1 MSLDLQQQ
9 IDNISTE
16 LSYIQGEINA
26 LISSL
31 GCKVDSNSTN
41 ITTLNDEIAAL
52 DSQLKTYKYSD
63 S

>member
-31 GCKVDSNSTN
+31 GCKVDSNSAN
-41 ITTLNDEIAAL
+41 ITTLN
-52 DSQLKTYKYSD
+52 
-63 S
+63 

>member
-16 LSYIQGEINA
+16 LSYEINA

-31 GCKVDSNSTN
+31 GCKVDSNSAN
-41 ITTLNDEIAAL
+41 ITTLNEEIAAL